1 MNEPKVLRYERTDYG
16 KKIRKAYESGAVKE
30 RRCNMRTYNIR
41 NDGLSNTL
49 STVTKDNYL
58 CEPFIFAMRGRDPDD
73 PSNRHA
79 GTHTEQRSEPN
90 TKGVTNTLTTV
101 QKDNYLYDADGK
113 PCRVR
118 KLTPLEYYRLMG
130 FSDTQFVQSALLCD
144 RAEAKDVIMSA
155 QMLDMPLTQIVMDR
169 QAANKKNTTSNTQLY
184 KQAGNSIVVDVME
197 HLLLNVRAAV
207 PEAFGSEVFG

>member
-1 MNEPKVLRYERTDYG
+1 MNEL
-16 KKIRKAYESGAVKE
+16 
-30 RRCNMRTYNIR
+30 
-41 NDGLSNTL
+41 
-49 STVTKDNYL
+49 
-58 CEPFIFAMRGRDPDD
+58 FIFAMRGRDPDD
-73 PSNRHA
+73 PSNRKS
-79 GTHTEQRSEPN
+79 GIQTEQRSEPN

-130 FSDTQFVQSALLCD
+130 FSDLQFVQSALLCD
-144 RAEAKDVIMSA
+144 RTEAKDVIMSA
-155 QMLDMPLTQIVMDR
+155 QMLDMPLIQMVMTR

-184 KQAGNSIVVDVME
+184 RQAGNSIVVDVMY

-207 PEAFGSEVFG
+207 PEAFA

>member
-1 MNEPKVLRYERTDYG
+1 MNEL
-16 KKIRKAYESGAVKE
+16 
-30 RRCNMRTYNIR
+30 
-41 NDGLSNTL
+41 
-49 STVTKDNYL
+49 
-58 CEPFIFAMRGRDPDD
+58 FIFAMRGRDPND

-79 GTHTEQRSEPN
+79 GIHTEQRSEPN

-130 FSDTQFVQSALLCD
+130 FSDLQFVQSVLLCD
-144 RAEAKDVIMSA
+144 RTEAKDMIMSA
-155 QMLDMPLTQIVMDR
+155 QMLDMPLTQMVMDR
-169 QAANKKNTTSNTQLY
+169 QATSKKNTTSNTQLY
-184 KQAGNSIVVDVME
+184 KQAGNSIVVDVMY

-207 PEAFGSEVFG
+207 PEAFA

>member
-1 MNEPKVLRYERTDYG
+1 M
-16 KKIRKAYESGAVKE
+16 
-30 RRCNMRTYNIR
+30 
-41 NDGLSNTL
+41 
-49 STVTKDNYL
+49 
-58 CEPFIFAMRGRDPDD
+58 
-73 PSNRHA
+73 
-79 GTHTEQRSEPN
+79 
-90 TKGVTNTLTTV
+90 TTV

-155 QMLDMPLTQIVMDR
+155 QMLDIPLTQIVMDR
-169 QAANKKNTTSNTQLY
+169 QATSKKNTTSNTQLY

-207 PEAFGSEVFG
+207 PEAFA

>member
-1 MNEPKVLRYERTDYG
+1 MDEPKVLRYERTDYG

-30 RRCNMRTYNIR
+30 RRCNMRTYNVR

-58 CEPFIFAMRGRDPDD
+58 C
-73 PSNRHA
+73 
-79 GTHTEQRSEPN
+79 EPN

-130 FSDTQFVQSALLCD
+130 FSDLQFVQSALLCD

-169 QAANKKNTTSNTQLY
+169 QAASKKNTTSNTQLY

-197 HLLLNVRAAV
+197 HLLFNVRAAV
-207 PEAFGSEVFG
+207 PEAFGSEVFGSEAFV

>member
-1 MNEPKVLRYERTDYG
+1 M
-16 KKIRKAYESGAVKE
+16 
-30 RRCNMRTYNIR
+30 
-41 NDGLSNTL
+41 
-49 STVTKDNYL
+49 
-58 CEPFIFAMRGRDPDD
+58 
-73 PSNRHA
+73 
-79 GTHTEQRSEPN
+79 
-90 TKGVTNTLTTV
+90 TTV
-101 QKDNYLYDADGK
+101 QKDNYLYDANGK

-169 QAANKKNTTSNTQLY
+169 QAASKKNTTSNTQLY

-197 HLLLNVRAAV
+197 HLLFNVRAAV
-207 PEAFGSEVFG
+207 PEAFGSEVFGSEAFI